1 MDPPLDM
8 ILQLPLRYS
17 KGHIELSGLTKVL
30 EEAETKRNDL
40 IEKAVTILAPLLVTV
55 ADVRRL
61 ADKCIKREVA
71 EDWAEEWVRQGKA
84 EKNPPREE
92 AEGNGH

>member
-40 IEKAVTILAPLLVTV
+40 IEKAVTISGGPKEL
-55 ADVRRL
+55 DR
-61 ADKCIKREVA
+61 KRGVLS
-71 EDWAEEWVRQGKA
+71 
-84 EKNPPREE
+84 E
-92 AEGNGH
+92 ALRGSRYAASS